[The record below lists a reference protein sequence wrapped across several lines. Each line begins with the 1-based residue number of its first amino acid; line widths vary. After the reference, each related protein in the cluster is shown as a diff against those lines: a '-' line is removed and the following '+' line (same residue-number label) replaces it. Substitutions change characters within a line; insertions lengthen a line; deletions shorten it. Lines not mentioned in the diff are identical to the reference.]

1 MADILRS
8 KITDGILCDIG
19 MAVMHRNVPYNC
31 RVWVVN
37 SKIVGIR
44 PKIYLANDG
53 NYREM
58 RWFTPWY
65 IDPSKAGFGELE
77 EYFLPREIG
86 EITGQ
91 SKVPFGIFA
100 VSTKDTC
107 LATETCEELFTPDAP
122 HIKLSLDGVE
132 IIANG
137 SGSHHQL
144 RKLDKRIDLVRGATS
159 KSGGVYLYANVKGGD
174 GGRLYYDGC
183 CMVWSNGKLLAQ
195 GTQFGML
202 DEIEVVVATVN
213 LNDVRSMRS
222 NFIARSYQASSTP
235 TVPRVEVD
243 FSCGHPEPLSISES
257 QPIQPYI
264 CGPMEEIAY
273 GPSAWLWDYLR
284 RSGQRGY
291 FLPLSGGADSSSTA
305 ACQRVF
311 QELTEGTERSK
322 AMTLAEIRKV
332 TRRPFYT
339 PPSWQ
344 DLCGKIFVTC
354 YMASEHSGSET
365 RTRAKNL
372 AQQIGANH
380 TSIAIRPMTDAIV
393 KVFQQC
399 NFEGT
404 KIDRSKVKSDAV
416 WNASGTEDI
425 ALQNIQAR
433 SRMVMAYFMSQLMPW
448 ATDQAMEGDAGPG
461 WGSLL
466 VLGSANVDE
475 ALRGYYTKYDCS
487 AADINPIGGINKR
500 DLKAFLIWASKERGI
515 GELERVANAV
525 PTAELRPD
533 KAGAAHHRA
542 DFNTLRGGRLQ
553 RKAAPSVESEAGGRG
568 VSLRLSF
575 GHEAEVDTID
585 TEEMMVAFGRNL
597 WAAADELLEL
607 SAALSLTP
615 ASRKLGALGLG
626 AAGLALR
633 NAADMMLDEDWESAM
648 GELEVAAASS
658 EGFLPGEYLQG
669 LVDLFAYD
677 QPLPQLEWRSASN
690 SLRAL
695 AKNLEFIANRFE
707 EFSQDLAESMR
718 LAASYFR
725 EARQVLS
732 GGPFRMPRDPRVSR
746 GPRGQTR
753 RDFYGSFYGQASI
766 PEPQFTEDAPLGSP
780 AAKLLAGV
788 QQELEAASF
797 ASRKERR
804 RLLRGLVRRL
814 HPDQNRGK
822 IEDGKKVE
830 EQSDEKD
837 MGMSYDE
844 LGDLGHLRKVEKCG
858 PLSTF
863 LKLRQLWAH
872 KTADWTGPQDNNKA
886 ITPSIRVKVQPK
898 TFDEKVAQKV
908 KDFFFYNAINR
919 HKMTTLTPSY
929 HAENYSPDDNRF
941 DLRPFLFPATFDAQ
955 FEAIDA
961 VVKACQG

>member
-1 MADILRS
+1 MDFKGNLQRVKESIKEAKAQGCTFRTGPELEITGYTCEDWFLENDTFLHAWSSMADILRS
-8 KITDGILCDIG
+8 DVTDDILCDIG
-19 MAVMHRNVPYNC
+19 MPVMHRNVPYNC

-37 SKIVGIR
+37 RKIVGIR

-91 SKVPFGIFA
+91 AKVPFGVFA

-122 HIKLSLDGVE
+122 HIKLALDGVE

-174 GGRLYYDGC
+174 GGRLYFDGC

-222 NFIARSYQASSTP
+222 NFIARSFQASSTP
-235 TVPRVEVD
+235 TVQRVEVD
-243 FSCGHPEPLSISES
+243 FCCCHAEPLTIAES
-257 QPIQPYI
+257 QPIEPKI
-264 CGPMEEIAY
+264 VGPMEEIAY

-305 ACQRVF
+305 ALVGIMCQRVF

-322 AMTLAEIRKV
+322 KAVLADIRKV
-332 TRRPFYT
+332 TKRPFYT
-339 PPSWQ
+339 PASWQ

-365 RTRAKNL
+365 RNRAANL
-372 AQQIGANH
+372 AKQIGANH
-380 TSIAIRPMTDAIV
+380 TSIAIRPITDAIV

-404 KIDRSKVKSDAV
+404 KIDKSKVKSDAV

-433 SRMVMAYFMSQLMPW
+433 SRMVMAYFMAQLMPW
-448 ATDQAMEGDAGPG
+448 ATDQAMQGDAGPG

-487 AADINPIGGINKR
+487 AADVNPIGGINKR
-500 DLKAFLIWASKERGI
+500 DLKAFLKWAAKERGI

-533 KAGAAHHRA
+533 KAAETVVRSMRSARRFMGRVTMARHDHRW
-542 DFNTLRGGRLQ
+542 
-553 RKAAPSVESEAGGRG
+553 
-568 VSLRLSF
+568 
-575 GHEAEVDTID
+575 
-585 TEEMMVAFGRNL
+585 VA
-597 WAAADELLEL
+597 
-607 SAALSLTP
+607 
-615 ASRKLGALGLG
+615 
-626 AAGLALR
+626 AAGLAVGVLGSNVHPVR
-633 NAADMMLDEDWESAM
+633 CHGGSFYAKENERAEVLSSPAIALLMSIIRDQRTSQVEFVRTADRLMSILAEEGIARLPSVKPQVLQSPCGPYNGLAVPDGHQLCAVDIVRSGGILLEAVRKVLPELKTAKILIQRDEETA
-648 GELEVAAASS
+648 
-658 EGFLPGEYLQG
+658 
-669 LVDLFAYD
+669 
-677 QPLPQLEWRSASN
+677 LPQLFYSKLPDGIEKLQVMLCDPMLGTGGSALCAIDVLKKAGVKEENILFINVVSCPEG
-690 SLRAL
+690 LKAL
-695 AKNLEFIANRFE
+695 AQR
-707 EFSQDLAESMR
+707 
-718 LAASYFR
+718 
-725 EARQVLS
+725 
-732 GGPFRMPRDPRVSR
+732 
-746 GPRGQTR
+746 
-753 RDFYGSFYGQASI
+753 
-766 PEPQFTEDAPLGSP
+766 AP
-780 AAKLLAGV
+780 
-788 QQELEAASF
+788 
-797 ASRKERR
+797 
-804 RLLRGLVRRL
+804 
-814 HPDQNRGK
+814 
-822 IEDGKKVE
+822 
-830 EQSDEKD
+830 
-837 MGMSYDE
+837 
-844 LGDLGHLRKVEKCG
+844 
-858 PLSTF
+858 
-863 LKLRQLWAH
+863 
-872 KTADWTGPQDNNKA
+872 
-886 ITPSIRVKVQPK
+886 
-898 TFDEKVAQKV
+898 KV
-908 KDFFFYNAINR
+908 KIVTCALDSHLNEKFFIVPGVGDFGDRYYG
-919 HKMTTLTPSY
+919 TSGY
-929 HAENYSPDDNRF
+929 AEGLWGQNGR
-941 DLRPFLFPATFDAQ
+941 
-955 FEAIDA
+955 
-961 VVKACQG
+961 